1 VNAIA
6 LSYLLLAAQMGL
18 YGVLWSL
25 TAWLVRS
32 ERLTGLLGAAY
43 SLCWAGALAL
53 FALRGTLTPWLTY
66 TGADVLVL
74 CGFTLLWGRAYCFD
88 RGRFPWRRWS
98 LVTLL
103 GALLL
108 IWAGPAP
115 EHMGL
120 RLLLLAL
127 FSGVSGFLMICYSA
141 RPLRQQLGT
150 PLSWLI
156 CLLGLAAILAWGER
170 IMMAQSLPI
179 PAQDFV
185 YPSSHNILAL
195 LVIWLLTIALQLGQL
210 FMVVL
215 RNTRKLND
223 LSVRDALTQLLNRR
237 GFEAR
242 WRELPAA
249 SRSLLLIDVDHFKQV
264 NDRHGHDVGD
274 RVLCHL
280 ARQFTDHMGPSA
292 TLARIGGEEFAI
304 LLPGEDIANAH
315 GRAEY
320 LRSQIA
326 ATPLPSEQGT
336 LHVTVS
342 IGVATSQGECLFE
355 LLKQADLALY
365 LAKRRGRNCVASQQD
380 LAAQMS

>member
-18 YGVLWSL
+18 YGILWSL

-53 FALRGTLTPWLTY
+53 FAQRGTLPPWLSY

-88 RGRFPWRRWS
+88 QGRFPLRRWS

-103 GALLL
+103 GVLLL

-115 EHMGL
+115 ERMGL

-127 FSGVSGFLMICYSA
+127 FSGVSSFLMICYSA
-141 RPLRQQLGT
+141 RSLRQQVGT

-156 CLLGLAAILAWGER
+156 CMLGLAAMLAWGER
-170 IMMAQSLPI
+170 LLMAQSLPI
-179 PAQDFV
+179 PTQDFV
-185 YPSSHNILAL
+185 YQSSHNIAAL
-195 LVIWLLTIALQLGQL
+195 LVIWLITIALQLGQF

-215 RNTRKLND
+215 RNTRKLNE
-223 LSVRDALTQLLNRR
+223 LSVRDTLTQLLNRR

-242 WRELPAA
+242 WQELTTLP
-249 SRSLLLIDVDHFKQV
+249 RSLLLIDVDHFKQV

-280 ARQFTDHMGPSA
+280 AQIFRNHLGAQA
-292 TLARIGGEEFAI
+292 CLARVGGEEFAI
-304 LLPGEDIANAH
+304 LLPGEDLANAH

-326 ATPLPSEQGT
+326 ATPLHSEQGP

-342 IGVATSQGECLFE
+342 IGVAACQGGSLSD

-365 LAKRRGRNCVASQQD
+365 LAKRRGRNRVACQQE
-380 LAAQMS
+380 LAVQMS